1 MKKSGIIGGG
11 VLVGLLLAVTLT
23 AYLSL
28 GKIAGSLIEQQGSAI
43 LGTRVT
49 VDEVEVAPLDGYI
62 AIRGLAVKNPK
73 GFKADSIFR
82 LAEVVVRIDTGT
94 LGDSI
99 VVVDELNIIEPQFY
113 YELEFPEGSNIATVA
128 RNIGAYQAKQAKPT
142 DATAEMGEPSANTT
156 GADQSEDLRL
166 IIKDFRMIKA
176 GLFSGTN
183 VKNPVLQKFPDF
195 HIQNVGADKDGATPA
210 EVAQYIVGIIGK
222 RMLGI

>member
-1 MKKSGIIGGG
+1 MKKAWVIGGG
-11 VLVGLLLAVTLT
+11 ALVGLLLAIVLT

-28 GKIAGSLIEQQGSAI
+28 GKIAGSLIEQHGSAI

-49 VDEVEVAPLDGYI
+49 VDEVEVVPLDGYV
-62 AIRGLAVKNPK
+62 AIRGLEVKNPK

-99 VVVDELNIIEPQFY
+99 VIVDELNIIEPQFY
-113 YELEFPEGSNIATVA
+113 YELEFPEGSNIATVV
-128 RNIGAYQAKQAKPT
+128 RNIGAYQAKQAKPA
-142 DATAEMGEPSANTT
+142 DAEKGEPGVDTA
-156 GADQSEDLRL
+156 GAGQSEQLRL
-166 IIKDFRMIKA
+166 VIKDFRMLRA

-195 HIQNVGADKDGATPA
+195 HIQNVGADKGGATPA
-210 EVAQYIVGIIGK
+210 EVTQYIVGIIGK
-222 RMLGI
+222 RMLGM

>member
-1 MKKSGIIGGG
+1 MKKAWVIGGG
-11 VLVGLLLAVTLT
+11 VLVGLLLAVVLT

-28 GKIAGSLIEQQGSAI
+28 GNIAGSLIEQHGSAI

-49 VDEVEVAPLDGYI
+49 VNEVEVAPLDGYL
-62 AIRGLAVKNPK
+62 AIRGLEVKNPK

-99 VVVDELNIIEPQFY
+99 VIVDELNIIEPQIY
-113 YELEFPEGSNIATVA
+113 YELEFPEGSNIATVV
-128 RNIGAYQAKQAKPT
+128 RNIGAYQAEQEKPT
-142 DATAEMGEPSANTT
+142 GAEAAMGEPGVDT
-156 GADQSEDLRL
+156 GDAGQSEELRL
-166 IIKDFRMIKA
+166 IIKDFRMLRA

-195 HIQNVGADKDGATPA
+195 HIQNVGADKGGATPA
-210 EVAQYIVGIIGK
+210 EVAQYIVGIISK
-222 RMLGI
+222 RMLGM